1 MMMRRRRLFWQIFP
15 AFLLVSAL
23 TLAAAGAFV
32 LKAVTSFHIEQVR
45 DDLEARARLLVP
57 QARGWI
63 LDGQLAEM
71 DGQIGPLAA
80 RTGTRITIVDADG
93 RVLAE
98 SDATA
103 ALMESH
109 ADRDEVREALAG
121 GVGRSIRSSD
131 TVQAGLVYVAV
142 AIEGDAGA
150 PLGVVRTA
158 LPLTDVH
165 AQLAT
170 LRRALTATGLA
181 AVLLGALLSWW
192 IARRLSRPLEAM
204 RHAAERYAGGDLQAP
219 MPRTST
225 LEIAALADSVRT
237 MARQLTRR
245 AHEEA
250 RLRNEKQ
257 SVLSSMSEGVVAVD
271 GEARV
276 IEINQAAVRL
286 LAIDQSYVAGR
297 SIQETIRNAELQRF
311 ILRALQD
318 DGTLESDIEVH
329 GEARRH
335 LRATGTPMR
344 DANGR
349 PVGAVVVLH
358 DMTRMRRLE
367 QVRRVIVANVSHEL
381 RTPITSIKKF
391 EDTMLEAPAD
401 PDGNERFLR
410 IIARQADRLNAIIE
424 DLLALARIEDDQE
437 HGGLRREPVRVEETL
452 AAVVQVC
459 RRKAEDKGIRLVVEC
474 DGALVAP
481 LNGALIEQA
490 VVNLVDNAIKYSEAG
505 GTVWIGAAVEEG
517 RLSIAVR
524 DEGCGI
530 EARHLPRLFE
540 RFYRVDKARSRKL
553 GGTGLGLA
561 IVKHIAE
568 GHGGEVCVESTPGR
582 GSTFRLQL
590 PLSPSSSS

>member
-23 TLAAAGAFV
+23 TLAAAGAFM

-286 LAIDQSYVAGR
+286 LAIDQSHVAGR

-367 QVRRVIVANVSHEL
+367 QVRRDFVANVSHEL
-381 RTPITSIKKF
+381 RTPITSIKGF
-391 EDTMLEAPAD
+391 ADTLLEAPAD